1 LLQHYDDKN
10 KKRPAC
16 QRVFR
21 LKDVLSVG
29 TMAELTED
37 FTPTQKS
44 AAAPIT
50 IGVQHISIAAVESLN
65 AWKSKI

>member
-1 LLQHYDDKN
+1 
-10 KKRPAC
+10 
-16 QRVFR
+16 
-21 LKDVLSVG
+21 
-29 TMAELTED
+29 MAELTED

-44 AAAPIT
+44 AATPIT